1 MIHIQKYIIFRCSLY
16 VLNSWLQQ
24 KDCNIQHHSDI
35 SSSHNSAVY
44 YSCVNRSMYFCNGTL
59 REPNLS
65 RSQKEPLHRKETAK
79 LKHSTWIWPKCNP
92 TFYKR
97 KKKKK
102 SPQNF
107 CLLSFKEIKPD
118 YFFFQGI
125 FLAHGVFLFWMVWA
139 KSKCLLIMIWECW
152 CLRKIFS
159 RK

>member
-97 KKKKK
+97 KKKVLRIFVCFLLKK
-102 SPQNF
+102 LN
-107 CLLSFKEIKPD
+107 LII
-118 YFFFQGI
+118 FFFQGI